1 MSLRKTFRENVKYYR
16 KKKKLSQERLA
27 ELSNL
32 SANYIGDIERT
43 DRKVTIDTIEKVAK
57 GLKIDPLV
65 LLQKKRR
72 K

>member
-1 MSLRKTFRENVKYYR
+1 MSMRKIFRENVKYYR
-16 KKKKLSQERLA
+16 KRKKMSQERLA

-57 GLKIDPLV
+57 GLKMDPLT
-65 LLQKKRR
+65 LLKNRKK